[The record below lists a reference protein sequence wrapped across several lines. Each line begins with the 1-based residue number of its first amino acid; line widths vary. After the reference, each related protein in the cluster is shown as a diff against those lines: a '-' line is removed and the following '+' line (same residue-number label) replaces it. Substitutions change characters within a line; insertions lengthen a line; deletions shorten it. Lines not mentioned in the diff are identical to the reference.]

1 MRFGCHAA
9 LHFVASDEICSQ
21 LACHIRVSRVA
32 IGLGP
37 AGCNCGVFVDWPSR
51 LGVSATVLAAEL
63 LCGDGGLQRGHSN
76 VLKPLIIVM
85 V

>member
-1 MRFGCHAA
+1 MRRFVSLRPTRYALSLGCHIC
-9 LHFVASDEICSQ
+9 ASRD
-21 LACHIRVSRVA
+21 A

-37 AGCNCGVFVDWPSR
+37 AGGKCSVFVDCPNR
-51 LGVSATVLAAEL
+51 LGVATTVLAGEL
-63 LCGDGGLQRGHSN
+63 LCGDGGLQSGHSN